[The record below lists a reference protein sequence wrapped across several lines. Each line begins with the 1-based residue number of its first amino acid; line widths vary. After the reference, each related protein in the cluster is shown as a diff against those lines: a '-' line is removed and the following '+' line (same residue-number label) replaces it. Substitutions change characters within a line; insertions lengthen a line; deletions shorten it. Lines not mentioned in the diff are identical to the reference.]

1 MRTKKEI
8 QQMLKILPLG
18 INVCLE
24 DLEEIYSQEFSN
36 RKDERV
42 RQFTPT
48 APGKKK

>member
-24 DLEEIYSQEFSN
+24 DLEEIYSQDDIRQVATGSN
-36 RKDERV
+36 EHR
-42 RQFTPT
+42 RQFS
-48 APGKKK
+48 A

>member
-24 DLEEIYSQEFSN
+24 DLEEIYSQDDIRQVATRSN
-36 RKDERV
+36 EHR
-42 RQFTPT
+42 RQFS
-48 APGKKK
+48 A